1 MNIFADENIPLVC
14 ESFAQFGNVTTFNG
28 RQLTAD
34 HLNDADILLVRSV
47 TTVNEQLLKKSKIKF
62 VGSATIG
69 FDHVDLNYLQTQ
81 HIGFARAP
89 ASNAVSA
96 AEYVIAALFSLAQ
109 TQFFDLTQK
118 TVGIIGC
125 GNVGSR
131 VLKRLQALG
140 VKCLINDPPLEQLS
154 NKNFSFSTLKDILN
168 CDIISLHVPLILNGE
183 YPTFELVNDTFLSEL
198 KNNAILINTSRGKVV
213 DETALLKHAER
224 LNLVLDVW
232 RNEPNIN
239 QTLLEKTC
247 LATPH
252 IAGYSFDGKIRGT
265 TMIYEACCEYFN
277 VEKKWTANLPKPPIE
292 KIVFSDQISKEKAL
306 RLAISACY
314 DIRADDAKLRHIKN
328 QTDSNKYF
336 DQLRKNYPIRREFST
351 LQIETQCLDF
361 TKKLSGLGFQIQ

>member
-1 MNIFADENIPLVC
+1 MNIFADENIPLVR
-14 ESFAQFGNVTTFNG
+14 EAFAHFGTVTTFNG
-28 RQLTAD
+28 RQLSAD

-47 TTVNEQLLKKSKIKF
+47 TTVNEQLLRKSKIKF

-69 FDHVDLNYLQTQ
+69 FDHIDLNYLQNQ
-81 HIGFARAP
+81 EIGFARAP
-89 ASNAVSA
+89 ASNAISA

-109 TQFFDLTQK
+109 TQCFDLTQK

-131 VLKRLQALG
+131 VLNRLEALG
-140 VKCLINDPPLEQLS
+140 VKCLINDPPL
-154 NKNFSFSTLKDILN
+154 KLKQSVDLKEILQ
-168 CDIISLHVPLILNGE
+168 CDIITLHVPLILDGE
-183 YPTFELVNDTFLSEL
+183 YPTFELVNETFLNEL
-198 KNNAILINTSRGKVV
+198 KNGTVLINTSRGKVV
-213 DETALLKHAER
+213 DETALLKHADR

-239 QTLLEKTC
+239 QILLENTC

-277 VEKKWTANLPKPPIE
+277 VEKKWRANLPKPPIE
-292 KIVFSDQISKEKAL
+292 KIVFSNQISKEKAL
-306 RLAISACY
+306 HLAILACY
-314 DIRADDAKLRHIKN
+314 DIRADDAKLRQIK
-328 QTDSNKYF
+328 SNKYF

-351 LQIETQCLDF
+351 LQIETQHIDLIQQ
-361 TKKLSGLGFQIQ
+361 LSELGFQI

>member
-14 ESFAQFGNVTTFNG
+14 EAFAQFGNITTFSG
-28 RQLTAD
+28 RHISAD

-47 TTVNEQLLKKSKIKF
+47 TTVNEQLLKKSNIKF

-69 FDHVDLNYLQTQ
+69 FDHIDLNYLQNQ
-81 HIGFARAP
+81 GIGFARAP
-89 ASNAVSA
+89 ASNAISA
-96 AEYVIAALFSLAQ
+96 AEYVIAALFYLAQ
-109 TQFFDLTQK
+109 TQCFDLTQK

-131 VLKRLQALG
+131 VLSRLQALG
-140 VKCLINDPPLEQLS
+140 VKYLINDPPLKLQQS
-154 NKNFSFSTLKDILN
+154 VDLKEILK
-168 CDIISLHVPLILNGE
+168 CDIITVHVPLILDGE
-183 YPTFELVNDTFLSEL
+183 FPTFELINEAFLNEL
-198 KNNAILINTSRGKVV
+198 KDGTALINTSRGKVV
-213 DETALLKHAER
+213 DENALLKHADR

-277 VEKKWTANLPKPPIE
+277 VEKTWQPNLPKPPIE
-292 KIVFSDQISKEKAL
+292 KIVFSEQISKEKAL
-306 RLAISACY
+306 HLAILACY
-314 DIRADDAKLRHIKN
+314 DIRADDAKLRYIKN
-328 QTDSNKYF
+328 QTELNRYF

-351 LQIETQCLDF
+351 LQIETQSIDLIQY
-361 TKKLSGLGFQIQ
+361 LLGLGFQV